1 MCLWLICLF
10 EDFLL
15 LFLFLNFF
23 HCVWTMSQCQWWWD
37 FLCLKH
43 PHQWIQTFH
52 LFCTKESYI
61 FYFTH
66 PFLQKHPHQFIY
78 FTHLFNKIFIL
89 LQFFIILSFTAPLSH
104 KPNTLLQTQHAKESS
119 SCFHQR
125 ASSVVFVGVQFWW
138 FGDRNGFASWI
149 GLLMLLL
156 ALKM

>member
-1 MCLWLICLF
+1 MSVLCVVMCLWLICLF

-89 LQFFIILSFTAPLSH
+89 LQFFIILSLTTSLFHRPNLKPIQSPISPSPPLSLTDPIH
-104 KPNTLLQTQHAKESS
+104 LSLTFPSTKQ
-119 SCFHQR
+119 
-125 ASSVVFVGVQFWW
+125 
-138 FGDRNGFASWI
+138 
-149 GLLMLLL
+149 
-156 ALKM
+156 